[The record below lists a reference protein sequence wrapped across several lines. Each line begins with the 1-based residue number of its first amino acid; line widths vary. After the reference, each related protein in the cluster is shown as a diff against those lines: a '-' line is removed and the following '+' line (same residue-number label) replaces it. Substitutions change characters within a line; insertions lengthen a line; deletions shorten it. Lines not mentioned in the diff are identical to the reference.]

1 MLTLLAVG
9 GMGRVYLAL
18 GPDREAVAL
27 KVARPELA
35 ADPRFRARFR
45 REVATARGV
54 GGGRAVDASGEAGAG
69 DTSGEP
75 GAGGGGAADSGGG
88 AGADSA
94 AGAGGAAAGSAG
106 GGRVGGAALIAP
118 VVAADPDAELPWLAS
133 EYVPGPSITDALLAF
148 GPFSPA
154 GLHTLTHGL
163 ALALAE
169 VHAAGV
175 VHRDVKPSN
184 VLVAPDGPR
193 LIDFGVAR
201 AVDDVPLTRAGA
213 LIGSP
218 GFLSPEQAVG
228 EPTTF
233 ASDVFAM
240 ATVVAYAARGQSPFG
255 AGDGPA
261 LLYRVVHEPPKLDGL
276 PDDLAELL
284 TACLAKDPTERPS
297 APEIADRVAPAADWL
312 SQAVLDDIARRE
324 AELAAWLEVTA
335 ADPLWVRPASAAQTT
350 AFDSVADSALD
361 IANAVAAQPSRIGA
375 RRRKPRYAESKP
387 QTNPQTQVH
396 TEAQS
401 ALSQAASYELRRPTP
416 PLGSP
421 ADGIREPGLPRGSA
435 EQPAAS
441 GTPLDLPHYSPKQPD
456 TADSEQHRPEPGVKA
471 AHQLGPQHGPEAPAE
486 HTEPPRLATA
496 KPGSAYAAHL
506 AESAADNTEQTRPD
520 HATAAKPGSA
530 NTAHLAEPATD
541 NTESPQPGRATA
553 ARPGSAYAAHLAEP
567 AADNTEQTRPGR
579 ATAARPGSANT
590 AHLSEPATDNTES
603 PQPGRATA
611 ARPGSAYASVLLD
624 PESEPSGTDLP
635 ATEPTA
641 SQPPTTHHRAPRRR
655 FPVYAALGAF
665 LGGAVAATLL
675 LLPHTR
681 HSAPPRPLSPATSVS
696 STSTTSTSSTTSAG
710 KPKAASP
717 TPSGGRSGRVSSPR
731 TTSASG
737 SRR

>member
-1 MLTLLAVG
+1 
-9 GMGRVYLAL
+9 
-18 GPDREAVAL
+18 
-27 KVARPELA
+27 
-35 ADPRFRARFR
+35 
-45 REVATARGV
+45 
-54 GGGRAVDASGEAGAG
+54 GGR
-69 DTSGEP
+69 
-75 GAGGGGAADSGGG
+75 
-88 AGADSA
+88 
-94 AGAGGAAAGSAG
+94 SAG
-106 GGRVGGAALIAP
+106 GGSAGDGNGDGGGGDQHGEGGSRGATGSGGAALIAP
-118 VVAADPDAELPWLAS
+118 VVAADPEAELPWLAS
-133 EYVPGPSITDALLAF
+133 EYVPGPSITDALLDF

-228 EPTTF
+228 EPTSF

-276 PDDLAELL
+276 PDDLVEIL
-284 TACLAKDPTERPS
+284 TACLAKDPAERPS

-312 SQAVLDDIARRE
+312 SQAVLGDIARRE

-335 ADPLWVRPASAAQTT
+335 ADPLWVPTTSAAQTT

-361 IANAVAAQPSRIGA
+361 IANAVAAQPSHIGA
-375 RRRKPRYAESKP
+375 RRRRPRNAESRP
-387 QTNPQTQVH
+387 QTEVRTEAR

-421 ADGIREPGLPRGSA
+421 ADGIREPGLARGSA

-441 GTPLDLPHYSPKQPD
+441 GTPPQAEPARTPPELPHYSPKQPD
-456 TADSEQHRPEPGVKA
+456 ITDAEHHRPG
-471 AHQLGPQHGPEAPAE
+471 
-486 HTEPPRLATA
+486 
-496 KPGSAYAAHL
+496 PGSAY
-506 AESAADNTEQTRPD
+506 
-520 HATAAKPGSA
+520 TA
-530 NTAHLAEPATD
+530 
-541 NTESPQPGRATA
+541 
-553 ARPGSAYAAHLAEP
+553 
-567 AADNTEQTRPGR
+567 
-579 ATAARPGSANT
+579 
-590 AHLSEPATDNTES
+590 
-603 PQPGRATA
+603 
-611 ARPGSAYASVLLD
+611 VLLD
-624 PESEPSGTDLP
+624 PESEPSAAEPSKPST
-635 ATEPTA
+635 TEPPDI
-641 SQPPTTHHRAPRRR
+641 PPLTTQHRAPRRR
-655 FPVYAALGAF
+655 FPIYAALGAF

-675 LLPHTR
+675 LLPHTG

-696 STSTTSTSSTTSAG
+696 TASTASTAKPRA

-717 TPSGGRSGRVSSPR
+717 SPSSGGRSGRESTPR
-731 TTSASG
+731 TTSASE